1 MLVLH
6 SYVYKN
12 RFFSFFVRVLVIF
25 HCYSNYFLYE
35 VEIIVRTKK
44 SCTKRTL
51 PFRTTVE
58 LVQKGVFLVYVC
70 TNLFHYHKLCHTT
83 LAHNNIIEITTTNA
97 MGQQLNKAIISKPKS
112 FRECFVDGKIDIA
125 KYYIY
130 RRSCNDYDD
139 DQEILTNI
147 VNKRKRIDE
156 ELATKFTIEACKYF
170 ETFDCD
176 ETCNL
181 CKLCDTSSGSQ
192 RPECSKQCARGV
204 FNCKT
209 TCKAGQEQCSS
220 LTARY
225 SNGVTNRFSR
235 ISLEHFP

>member
-1 MLVLH
+1 MIQFQNFQRKLFGLSCIIFWPTYLV
-6 SYVYKN
+6 
-12 RFFSFFVRVLVIF
+12 F
-25 HCYSNYFLYE
+25 
-35 VEIIVRTKK
+35 
-44 SCTKRTL
+44 
-51 PFRTTVE
+51 
-58 LVQKGVFLVYVC
+58 
-70 TNLFHYHKLCHTT
+70 
-83 LAHNNIIEITTTNA
+83 
-97 MGQQLNKAIISKPKS
+97 
-112 FRECFVDGKIDIA
+112 
-125 KYYIY
+125 
-130 RRSCNDYDD
+130 
-139 DQEILTNI
+139 
-147 VNKRKRIDE
+147 RIDE

-181 CKLCDTSSGSQ
+181 CKLCDTPSGSQ

-235 ISLEHFP
+235 ISSEHVP